1 MSVFNEQPPLINVKK
16 FSLWLKNNYPFL
28 KTKNFKLLRLN
39 SERDIN
45 FLIKFNENK
54 KYVVKISNPKE
65 SLKQLEY
72 QDLLIQHLRSNRQLR
87 NLSKILHKK
96 FYFMKI
102 TINRVCAVS
111 LLLTYINGNMYAKSK
126 INTSIEKSL
135 GKLLAIQSK
144 QLNSFMHSQAMRI
157 FEWDPQI
164 SYGLKIF
171 EFI

>member
-28 KTKNFKLLRLN
+28 KTKNFILLRLN

-45 FLIKFNENK
+45 FLIKLNENK

-72 QDLLIQHLRSNRQLR
+72 QDLLIQHLRSNRQLKEIYP
-87 NLSKILHKK
+87 KILHKK
-96 FYFMKI
+96 ILFYEDNK
-102 TINRVCAVS
+102 NRVCAVR
-111 LLLTYINGNMYAKSK
+111 LLTYINGNMYAKSK

-144 QLNSFMHSQAMRI
+144 QLIVLCIGKQ
-157 FEWDPQI
+157 FENLNGILQI
-164 SYGLKIF
+164 
-171 EFI
+171 

>member
-45 FLIKFNENK
+45 FLIKLNENQ

-72 QDLLIQHLRSNRQLR
+72 QDLLIQHLRSNRQLKEIYP
-87 NLSKILHKK
+87 KILHKK
-96 FYFMKI
+96 ILFYEDNK
-102 TINRVCAVS
+102 NRVCAVR
-111 LLLTYINGNMYAKSK
+111 LLTYINGNMYAKSK

-157 FEWDPQI
+157 FE
-164 SYGLKIF
+164 
-171 EFI
+171 

>member
-72 QDLLIQHLRSNRQLR
+72 QDLLIQT
-87 NLSKILHKK
+87 
-96 FYFMKI
+96 F
-102 TINRVCAVS
+102 
-111 LLLTYINGNMYAKSK
+111 
-126 INTSIEKSL
+126 
-135 GKLLAIQSK
+135 AI
-144 QLNSFMHSQAMRI
+144 
-157 FEWDPQI
+157 
-164 SYGLKIF
+164 
-171 EFI
+171 